1 MKDKRSQHLKLQELC
16 DCFVTTDP
24 LKEMSEIENDGDDTE
39 EAALKWIAL
48 AALHGLN
55 SNAKKI
61 SITKIK
67 DGRVKVIAEYRDS
80 ELPSPGTRVGEKVIQ
95 TIREITHLEGEK
107 GKIQLALGLR
117 DSSFE
122 LGVKLKTKRDE
133 EKVTLKFP

>member
-55 SNAKKI
+55 NNAKKI
-61 SITKIK
+61 SITKVK
-67 DGRVKVIAEYRDS
+67 GGQVKVIAEYRNS
-80 ELPSPGTRVGEKVIQ
+80 ELPSPGARVGEKVIQ

-107 GKIQLALGLR
+107 GKTQLALGLR

-122 LGVKLKTKRDE
+122 LGVKLKTERDE